1 MTGTATSVALSS
13 CAGLW
18 RGACVGLLG
27 GSFNPAHEGHLHMS
41 LQALRRMRLDAV
53 WWLVSPQNPLKPQA
67 GMAPYA
73 ERLAGA
79 RKQARHPRIY
89 VTDMEAR
96 AEIRFSVETVQ
107 WLRARCPRTDFV
119 WLMGADNWAGF
130 HTWKDWQA
138 IARRIPIAILDRP
151 GYSIPALRGEAALKL
166 WHSRIPEGRAVD
178 LPAREGNAW
187 CFLRIPRHPASA
199 TAIRQKD

>member
-1 MTGTATSVALSS
+1 MTDVTASAALSP

-18 RGACVGLLG
+18 RGARVGLLG

-41 LQALRRMRLDAV
+41 LQALRRMRLDSV

-67 GMAPYA
+67 GMAPFTD
-73 ERLAGA
+73 RLAGA
-79 RKQARHPRIY
+79 RKQARHPRIH

-96 AEIRFSVETVQ
+96 AGVRFSVETIDR
-107 WLRARCPRTDFV
+107 LLSRCRKARFV

-130 HTWKDWQA
+130 HTWKNWQK

-166 WHSRIPEGRAVD
+166 QHSRIPEGRAVD
-178 LPAREGNAW
+178 LPAREGDAW
-187 CFLRIPRHPASA
+187 CFLRIPRHTASA